1 MFIVELKQLEADF
14 EKQIKALD
22 GIVYN
27 NPSAV
32 FFDVVLIKYLD
43 NNDTKKFTLTK
54 WNATKSL
61 RDLVRMLFKEKVFV
75 KNLRDKENVYFAV
88 TQKTKLLNFIW
99 LDDLKLENINEQQLK
114 YITLVE
120 TSDNNYQGW
129 IKLDKLYNE
138 NEIQQ
143 IKSYLIQKLKADKA
157 AAAKIQP
164 MRLPGFYSYKR
175 EIPFYVRV
183 YRTAEK
189 VLDGNILLNKINN
202 FNNMQEKEVVG
213 NISQNISGASSN
225 NWKKYSYY
233 KKQLGLNDITFDP
246 NHERNAIVK
255 WAEQQLYEI
264 DNNIIDIMFVYQLLI
279 RDYSE
284 SDIFLYLENSRDDLH
299 YKHKAGDYFE
309 RTYLKA
315 LLFKK
320 LFFPFKKLYENGLL
334 NDYINQQKQ
343 IGNWDEGKKVVE
355 NLRDLIGKIT

>member
-14 EKQIKALD
+14 ERQIKALD

-54 WNATKSL
+54 WNATKNL
-61 RDLVRMLFKEKVFV
+61 RDLMRMLFREKVFI
-75 KNLRDKENVYFAV
+75 KNLRDKENVYVAV
-88 TQKTKLLNFIW
+88 TPKTKLLNFIW

-129 IKLDKLYNE
+129 IKLDKLYTE
-138 NEIQQ
+138 TEIQQ
-143 IKSYLIQKLKADKA
+143 IKNYLIQKLKADKA

-175 EIPFYVRV
+175 IELFYVKV
-183 YRTAEK
+183 YKAADK
-189 VLDGNILLNKINN
+189 VLDGKALLNKIYKYNN
-202 FNNMQEKEVVG
+202 SSSIN
-213 NISQNISGASSN
+213 SSGSKTASKTTSG
-225 NWKKYSYY
+225 NWKKDSYY
-233 KKQLGLNDITFDP
+233 KKELKLNDVTFDP
-246 NHERNAIVK
+246 TDERDMIVK
-255 WAEQQLYEI
+255 WAKKQQYVI
-264 DNNIIDIMFVYQLLI
+264 DENIIDIMFIYQLLI

-284 SDIFLYLENSRDDLH
+284 SDIFLYLNDSRADLH
-299 YKHKAGDYFE
+299 DKHKASDYFE

-320 LFFPFKKLYENGLL
+320 LFFTSKKLYENRFLSE
-334 NDYINQQKQ
+334 YIEEQKKN
-343 IGNWDEGKKVVE
+343 GNWDYAKKVTD
-355 NLRDLIGKIT
+355 NLKILIDSI